1 MAPYLLFFFISI
13 AALAWGTYSDL
24 KERLVSNWLTYGLVA
39 VGLIGH
45 GILAFLEKDPIIF
58 ITSLGVTVATFVI
71 AYGLYKAGVWAGG
84 DVKLFTG
91 LAALNPVNPNLL
103 TSLGLINIPIFASI
117 TLPVFPVSLF
127 VFSLFAMLPYGAI
140 LAGARLL
147 KNKVEKKKF
156 KEQFSKRVLH
166 SAEVSATIV
175 GLNAAV
181 LMMGVSQ
188 WLVIPG
194 LFILAFLPKKAKALV
209 SILLMAFALW
219 QGWEAALI
227 QFAGLFGL
235 FVWLYLL
242 LKLYTLSKI
251 LMRKPIKISK
261 LEEGMISAQ
270 TIVKT
275 GKTVKIVKELAIK
288 KLIKYFASNRVGKAM
303 ELIQPKG
310 EVVVSSHSAGGLTK
324 KEIKELKAL
333 AAKKKIPDSL
343 MVKESAPFVPA
354 VLIAYIALNIVG
366 DVIWFWFSII

>member
-13 AALAWGTYSDL
+13 AALSWGTYSDL
-24 KERLVSNWLTYGLVA
+24 KERLVSNWLTYGLV
-39 VGLIGH
+39 VIGLIGH

-58 ITSLGVTVATFVI
+58 VTSLAVTVATFVM

-91 LAALNPVNPNLL
+91 LAALNPVNPNIL
-103 TSLGLINIPIFASI
+103 TSLGLLNIPIFASI
-117 TLPVFPVSLF
+117 TLPVFPASLF

-156 KEQFSKRVLH
+156 KKQFTKRVLH
-166 SAEVSATIV
+166 SAEVSAAIV

-188 WLVIPG
+188 WIVLPG
-194 LFILAFLPKKAKALV
+194 LFILAFLPKKAKALI
-209 SILLMAFALW
+209 SIMLMAFALW
-219 QGWEAALI
+219 RGWEAALI

-270 TIVKT
+270 TIVKR

-310 EVVVSSHSAGGLTK
+310 EVVISSHSAGGLTK